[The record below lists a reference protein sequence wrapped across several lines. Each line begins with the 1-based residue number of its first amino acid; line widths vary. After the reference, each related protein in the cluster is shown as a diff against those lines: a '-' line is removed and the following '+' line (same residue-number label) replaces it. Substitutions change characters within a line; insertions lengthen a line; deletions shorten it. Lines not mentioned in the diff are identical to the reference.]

1 MKCHC
6 QFSGASLSSDDIAC
20 RVLEMKT
27 ILKKL
32 VIHVNGLLLPKNM
45 GGGGGIFNRRG
56 FK

>member
-45 GGGGGIFNRRG
+45 GGGGYF
-56 FK
+56 